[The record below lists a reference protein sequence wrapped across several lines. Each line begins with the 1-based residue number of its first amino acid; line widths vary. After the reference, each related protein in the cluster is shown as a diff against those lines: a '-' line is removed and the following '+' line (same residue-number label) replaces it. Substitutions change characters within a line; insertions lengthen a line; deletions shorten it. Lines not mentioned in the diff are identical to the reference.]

1 MYVVHK
7 GTAFLNFSKLLHIEM
22 KKNKIRYGMII
33 KKNIEISKVKM
44 QIHLGF
50 VPIVSCMPTI
60 FHQNMHTL
68 HTYLCGMYVH
78 CTHCVLVTSVHYG
91 NTGCEVF
98 KGRIQI

>member
-1 MYVVHK
+1 
-7 GTAFLNFSKLLHIEM
+7 
-22 KKNKIRYGMII
+22 
-33 KKNIEISKVKM
+33 M
-44 QIHLGF
+44 QIHLGL

-68 HTYLCGMYVH
+68 HTYLRGMYVH
-78 CTHCVLVTSVHYG
+78 CTHCVLVTSLHYG